1 MALVNVLY
9 LHDSV
14 ELDTSKRI
22 QFIDL
27 TGLVRERV
35 RESEVVNGMVNV
47 QTKHTTTAIVLNE
60 NEHHL
65 LRDFED
71 RLEAWAP
78 RAVSYH
84 HNDLEARRFQ
94 LRAVDERPNGDAHA
108 RAILLG
114 SSETL
119 NVVDGDVQLG
129 PWQRVFLVELDGP
142 RRRSISILVM
152 GTVV

>member
-1 MALVNVLY
+1 MSLVNVLNI
-9 LHDSV
+9 HDSV
-14 ELDTSKRI
+14 ELDTEKRI

-35 RESEVVNGMVNV
+35 RASEVVNGMVNV

-60 NEHHL
+60 NEHQL
-65 LRDFED
+65 LRDFEE

-78 RAVSYH
+78 RGVSYY

-94 LRAVDERPNGDAHA
+94 LRSDERPNGDAHA

-114 SSETL
+114 ASETL
-119 NVVDGDVQLG
+119 NVVDGEVQLG
-129 PWQRVFLVELDGP
+129 PWQRLFLVELDGP